1 MGTQQRSIAERRR
14 WYLAGIASLLLSYL
28 LLIALQILEHDWLP
42 PRISISQYGL
52 GPWGW
57 MFSMFLLGF
66 SLAPLLSNRAVPN
79 GRVVRVLLVI
89 GVLGCL
95 VMALVPTDAGGLQQS
110 VTAKVHMGGSVL
122 GLSGTPL
129 GTAGALLRHRRVPA
143 PVPLVLATISIVGI
157 VLLLVTATG
166 VDTLGL
172 GQETSWAIWQTV
184 AALADLV
191 MVGVLVFAHRPDPGD
206 APAEHGSSDD
216 LVQSRRPGPAPGTTA
231 AHQG

>member
-1 MGTQQRSIAERRR
+1 MAERRR

-42 PRISISQYGL
+42 PRISISQYGV
-52 GPWGW
+52 GQWGW
-57 MFSMFLLGF
+57 MFSLFLLGF
-66 SLAPLLSNRAVPN
+66 ALAPLLSDRAVPS

-89 GVLGCL
+89 GLLGCL
-95 VMALVPTDAGGLQQS
+95 VMALVPTDPGGLQQS
-110 VTAKVHMGGSVL
+110 VRAKVHMGGSVL
-122 GLSGTPL
+122 GLSMTPL
-129 GTAGALLRHRRVPA
+129 GTAGALLRHRRVRA
-143 PVPLVLATISIVGI
+143 QVPVVLAAISIVGI

-184 AALADLV
+184 AAIADLV
-191 MVGVLVFAHRPDPGD
+191 MVGVLVFAHRPDLG
-206 APAEHGSSDD
+206 AGPAGHERSDD
-216 LVQSRRPGPAPGTTA
+216 RERTRSDGPAPGTTA

>member
-1 MGTQQRSIAERRR
+1 MSTQQRSIAERRR

-28 LLIALQILEHDWLP
+28 LLIGLQILEHDWLP
-42 PRISISQYGL
+42 PRISISQYGV

-57 MFSMFLLGF
+57 MFSLFLLGF
-66 SLAPLLSNRAVPN
+66 ALAPLLSDRAVPS

-95 VMALVPTDAGGLQQS
+95 VMALVPTDPGGLQQS
-110 VTAKVHMGGSVL
+110 VKAKVHMGGSVL
-122 GLSGTPL
+122 GLSMTPL

-143 PVPLVLATISIVGI
+143 PVPVVLAAISIAGI

-172 GQETSWAIWQTV
+172 GQEMSWAIWQTV

-191 MVGVLVFAHRPDPGD
+191 MVGVLVFAHRPYPGY
-206 APAEHGSSDD
+206 APAEHEPHGHD
-216 LVQSRRPGPAPGTTA
+216 VRTRGHGPAPGTTA